1 MAIERRGAGVHVRAD
16 VGGVELVAAITA
28 EAARDLAL
36 TPGSPVVFSFKATA
50 VQVF

>member
-1 MAIERRGAGVHVRAD
+1 M
-16 VGGVELVAAITA
+16 GGLELVAAVTA

-36 TPGSPVVFSFKATA
+36 TPGALVVFSFKATA